1 MKYIRIIRSVRSEE
15 KDDKI
20 TDAWDYVYTIPD
32 TLKNWEGKS
41 IESVIKDV
49 EAKFGKLDEKTKYS
63 MFSYLQ
69 LILFSSENLVN
80 GKIRAINDAK
90 KYGER
95 IANGIFED
103 LKKLHKKIYPK
114 DNIAW
119 GSLEGE
125 WWEASPYADG
135 EEGHYIAYPHF
146 SFPIKYRKEV
156 NNILNKWKARYP
168 KVKINPYIYT
178 PSKGGPQELASIKV
192 YNK

>member
-1 MKYIRIIRSVRSEE
+1 MKYIRIIRSAE

-20 TDAWDYVYTIPD
+20 ADAWDYVFTIPD
-32 TLKNWEGKS
+32 TLKQWEGKS
-41 IESVIKDV
+41 IESVMKDV
-49 EAKFGKLDEKTKYS
+49 EAKFGKLDERTKQS

-69 LILFSSENLVN
+69 STLFLSENLVN

-90 KYGER
+90 EYGER

-135 EEGHYIAYPHF
+135 EEGHYRALFYF

-156 NNILNKWKARYP
+156 NDILNKWKARYP
-168 KVKINPYIYT
+168 KVKIDAHIYT
-178 PSKGGPQELASIKV
+178 PSKGGPQELSVIDI